1 MKNIYKT
8 AFTLIFTLGVSFLE
22 AQTTHQVCVSEPEDN
37 VCGGTGVFFPNQL
50 TINVGDQIEFTT
62 YYVAVSGYTG
72 TDHTIEF
79 DGSPANNV
87 TLPVSSDLFNQV
99 TSVTTPP
106 FNTPGTFPIECTNF
120 NHCVLATSSCTGYS
134 VTVVGAG
141 CDVVAG
147 FTADDLEVCQGTTV
161 SFTNTS
167 TDATDYEWEIDGT
180 SYSTDTDPTYTFN
193 TTGTFEITLIASDG
207 TCDDTFSETITVN
220 QTPTATVTVSPLFA
234 LMGEEVSVSF
244 TTDGANPNTTYSW
257 DLCDGSNESFTTDF
271 NYSWSD
277 EGSYCVC
284 LMLTNENG
292 CESTNCSDD
301 EVQVQGI
308 NSLQQESEISA
319 LMNVYPNPSNG
330 EFTVELLNQSAFKSL
345 KLIDT
350 KGSEL
355 LGYEKNEI
363 DESNPKIEVHLLKSG
378 TYTVIIETIT
388 GEVYGYPIVVTK

>member
-1 MKNIYKT
+1 MKKIIT
-8 AFTLIFTLGVSFLE
+8 SIFLTLLLGSIAT

-62 YYVAVSGYTG
+62 QYVALSGYTG
-72 TDHTIEF
+72 TNHTIEF

-87 TLPVSSDLFNQV
+87 TLPVSSDIFNQV

-147 FTADDLEVCQGTTV
+147 FTADNLEVCEGSTV

-180 SYSTDTDPTYTFN
+180 LFSTDTDPTYTFN
-193 TTGTFEITLIASDG
+193 TAGTFDITLIAADG
-207 TCDDTFSETITVN
+207 SCDDTFIETITVN
-220 QTPTATVTVSPLFA
+220 QTPTATVNVSPVSTLVN
-234 LMGEEVSVSF
+234 EEVSVTFAS
-244 TTDGANPNTTYSW
+244 DGATPNTTYSW
-257 DLCDGSNESFTTDF
+257 DLCDGSNESFTSDF
-271 NYSWSD
+271 NYSWSN

-284 LMLTNENG
+284 LTLTNESG
-292 CESTNCSDD
+292 CESTNCSDE
-301 EVQVQGI
+301 EVLVDGI
-308 NSLQQESEISA
+308 NNINQVDEISA
-319 LMNVYPNPSNG
+319 LINVYPNPSNG
-330 EFTVELLNQSAFKSL
+330 TFTVELLNQITFKSL
-345 KLIDT
+345 KLIDA

-355 LGYEKNEI
+355 LGYDKKDI
-363 DESNPKIEVHLLKSG
+363 DESNPKIDFNILKSG
-378 TYTVIIETIT
+378 TFTVVFETT
-388 GEVYGYPIVVTK
+388 SGEVYSYPVVITK